1 MNSNL
6 GKRIEGRY
14 EILEL
19 IGVGGMANVYRATDV
34 TDGKTVAV
42 KILREE
48 FSENEEFLRRFKN
61 ESKAIALL
69 SHPNI
74 IKVYD
79 VCFSDKLQCIVME
92 FVDGITLKEYMDSRG
107 RLPYKEALHFIEQIM
122 AALEH
127 AHSRGIVHRDV
138 KPQNVMLL
146 EDGSLKI
153 TDFGIARFARS
164 EAKTITDRAIGSV
177 HYISPEQARGGSTD
191 NRTDIYSAGVLLYE
205 MLTGRLPFEGDTP
218 VSVALMHIE
227 LTPPGVREAAP
238 DIPEGLEQIVQRA
251 MAKEPDR
258 RYQSAR
264 EMADDIAA
272 FKRDPSISF
281 AYKYLSTTDKNDF
294 KRSLMKAQS
303 KKKGAQ
309 KPRKKQKK
317 GLLREEG
324 MTPPPPAREKK
335 PMSVIPVLGGITA
348 AFVLVAGVFIAV
360 MVYLNNPFKQVP
372 NVTMPELI
380 GLNYEELK
388 NDPNYSFTFEV
399 EATDYSYNYKE
410 GQIYDQNP
418 KAGRTVK
425 EGARVRVKVSR
436 GPLVVNVPNVVGK
449 PVEEAY
455 RVFDELKLKYR
466 TVEVF
471 SPIYEAGSV
480 AATNPGW
487 GSPVEGNV
495 EVEIHVSMGR
505 EDSKPLPVPSLVGLS
520 LDDAKKLVKEMG
532 FNVGNV
538 TYVYTDQPFNTV
550 VAQDPSDDSSMVA
563 GGLIHLNVSYGDN
576 QVKTITLNIALP
588 DHITEQVEMSCLVGG
603 EIVRLDKLTPSEV
616 PYWTPSF
623 EGSKA
628 ISVMVMLNGRLYQLW
643 EIDFTTEQATL
654 KENNAPQF

>member
-1 MNSNL
+1 MNSNI

-14 EILEL
+14 ELLEL
-19 IGVGGMANVYRATDV
+19 IGVGGMANVYRATDI

-79 VCFSDKLQCIVME
+79 VCFSDKLQSIVME
-92 FVDGITLKEYMDSRG
+92 FIDGITLKEYMDSRG
-107 RLPYKEALHFIEQIM
+107 RLPYKESLHFIEQVI

-127 AHSRGIVHRDV
+127 AHGRGIVHRDI

-146 EDGSLKI
+146 EDGSIKI

-177 HYISPEQARGGSTD
+177 HYISPEQARGGTTD

-227 LTPPGVREAAP
+227 LKAPGVKETAP
-238 DIPEGLEQIVQRA
+238 DTPEGLVQIVERA
-251 MAKEPDR
+251 MAKQPDD
-258 RYQSAR
+258 RYQSAG
-264 EMADDIAA
+264 EMAEDIAA
-272 FKRDPSISF
+272 FKQNPSISF
-281 AYKYLSTTDKNDF
+281 AYKYLGNTDKNEF

-303 KKKGAQ
+303 KKKPPQ
-309 KPRKKQKK
+309 KPRKKPMSSQ
-317 GLLREEG
+317 LMDEE
-324 MTPPPPAREKK
+324 TELPRRREKK
-335 PMSVIPVLGGITA
+335 PVSVIPILGGITA

-372 NVTMPELI
+372 NITMPQLV

-388 NDPNYSFTFEV
+388 NDPNYSFIFEV

-410 GQIYDQNP
+410 GQIFDQNP
-418 KAGRTVK
+418 KPGRTVK
-425 EGARVRVKVSR
+425 EGARVRLKVSR
-436 GPLVVNVPNVVGK
+436 GPLVINVPNVVGK
-449 PVEEAY
+449 SAEEAY
-455 RVFDELKLKYR
+455 KALDDLKLKYR

-505 EDSKPLPVPSLVGLS
+505 EDTKPLPVPSLVGLS
-520 LDDAKKLVKEMG
+520 LDNAKKLVKEMG

-550 VAQDPSDDSSMVA
+550 VAQDPSDESSMVA

-576 QVKTITLNIALP
+576 QVKTISLNVAMP
-588 DHITEQVEMSCLVGG
+588 SHITEQVEMSCLVAG
-603 EIVRLDKLTPSEV
+603 EVVRMDKLTPSEV

-623 EGSKA
+623 EGSRA

-654 KENNAPQF
+654 KENNASQF